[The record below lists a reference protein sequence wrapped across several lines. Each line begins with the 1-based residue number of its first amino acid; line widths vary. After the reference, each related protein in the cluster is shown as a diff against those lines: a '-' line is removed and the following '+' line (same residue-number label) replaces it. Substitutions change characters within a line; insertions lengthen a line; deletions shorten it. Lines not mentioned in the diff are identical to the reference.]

1 MTTYSPSFF
10 FGFMHL
16 LFIPHALYIAEK
28 RAASLIIIIIIIII
42 MQVAIFGYFW
52 LSWLS
57 FDYSSESQTI
67 KCAPNPDEVNICMVS
82 KAS

>member
-1 MTTYSPSFF
+1 
-10 FGFMHL
+10 MHL

-42 MQVAIFGYFW
+42 IIQVAIFGYHGY
-52 LSWLS
+52 LLTIA
-57 FDYSSESQTI
+57 QTN